1 MFDVVTVGSAT
12 EDVFVIVRDTVVVRI
27 QDAKGERAYL
37 GLEHGAKV
45 AVDNVEIMTGGGATN
60 VAVGL
65 ARMGLKTACVSK
77 LGRDGPAERIQ
88 AELRQEG
95 VDTSLLA
102 FSDSHRTGY
111 SVIITCFSGERTVL
125 TYRGAGEQLTLA
137 DLNLEA
143 VLNTRWLFVGS
154 LRGPAAA
161 LFFELPKV
169 AASRGIKVA
178 ANPGGTQ
185 LALGLDGLSPV
196 LANLEVIFL
205 NKHEAYKLT
214 GVEPDPSRADEYTML
229 RLIAEAGCRKVVI
242 TDGEEGAD
250 GYDES
255 GPCYVP
261 AYPVKVASTVGAG
274 DAFASGCVA
283 GLARGLSLVEAMK
296 LGAANAASVV
306 QQVGAKVGLL
316 SWDEAVAFV
325 ASRPPGT

>member
-12 EDVFVIVRDTVVVRI
+12 EDVFVVVRDTVVVRI
-27 QDAKGERAYL
+27 QDAKGETAYL

-45 AVDNVEIMTGGGATN
+45 AVDDVEIMTGGGATN
-60 VAVGL
+60 TAVGL

-77 LGRDGPAERIQ
+77 LGRDGPGERIE
-88 AELRQEG
+88 AELRREG

-102 FSDSHRTGY
+102 FSSTHRTGY

-125 TYRGAGEQLTLA
+125 TYRGAAEQLAQA
-137 DLNLEA
+137 DLNLD
-143 VLNTRWLFVGS
+143 VLLDTQWLFVGS
-154 LRGPAAA
+154 MRGPAAA
-161 LFFELPKV
+161 LFFELPK
-169 AASRGIKVA
+169 AAAARGVKVA

-185 LALGLDGLSPV
+185 LALGVDGLRPV

-205 NKHEAYKLT
+205 NKREAYQLT
-214 GVEPDPSRADEYTML
+214 GIEPDPSRADEYSML

-250 GYDES
+250 GYDEA

-274 DAFASGCVA
+274 DAFACGCIA
-283 GLARGLSLVEAMK
+283 GLVRGLSLVEAMK
-296 LGAANAASVV
+296 VGAANAASVV
-306 QQVGAKVGLL
+306 QHIGAKTGLL
-316 SWDEAVAFV
+316 SWEEAAAFV
-325 ASRPPGT
+325 ASHCRGK

>member
-12 EDVFVIVRDTVVVRI
+12 EDVFVIVHDTVVVRI
-27 QDAKGERAYL
+27 QDAKAERAYL
-37 GLEHGAKV
+37 GLNHGAKI
-45 AVDNVEIMTGGGATN
+45 AVDNIEIMTGGGATN
-60 VAVGL
+60 TAVGL

-77 LGRDGPAERIQ
+77 LGRDGPGERIQ
-88 AELRQEG
+88 AELDREG

-102 FSDSHRTGY
+102 FSDDHRTGY

-125 TYRGAGEQLTLA
+125 TYRGAAEQLTLA
-137 DLNLEA
+137 DLDLDA
-143 VLNTRWLFVGS
+143 VLDTRWLFIGS

-161 LFFELPKV
+161 LFFELPKA
-169 AASRGIKVA
+169 AASRGVKVA

-185 LALGLDGLSPV
+185 LSLGLDGLRPV

-205 NKHEAYKLT
+205 NKHEAYELT
-214 GVEPDPSRADEYTML
+214 GIQPDPGRADEYAML
-229 RLIAEAGCRKVVI
+229 QSIAGAGCRRVVI

-250 GYDES
+250 GYDEA

-274 DAFASGCVA
+274 DAFASGCIA
-283 GLARGLSLVEAMK
+283 GLVRGLPLVEAMR

-306 QQVGAKVGLL
+306 QQVGAKTGLL

-325 ASRPPGT
+325 ASRRPGT

>member
-27 QDAKGERAYL
+27 QDAKSEVAYL

-45 AVDNVEIMTGGGATN
+45 AVDDVEIMTGGGATN
-60 VAVGL
+60 TAVGL
-65 ARMGLKTACVSK
+65 ARMGLKTACASK
-77 LGRDGPAERIQ
+77 LGRDGPGERIQ
-88 AELRQEG
+88 AELRNEG

-125 TYRGAGEQLTLA
+125 TYRGAAEQLTLA
-137 DLNLEA
+137 DLDIDAL
-143 VLNTRWLFVGS
+143 LDTSWLFVGS

-161 LFFELPKV
+161 LFFELPR
-169 AASRGIKVA
+169 AAAARGVKVA
-178 ANPGGTQ
+178 ANPGRTQ
-185 LALGLDGLSPV
+185 LALGIDGLRPV
-196 LANLEVIFL
+196 LANLEVVFL
-205 NKHEAYKLT
+205 NKREAYELT
-214 GVEPDPSRADEYTML
+214 GVQPDPSRADEYKML
-229 RLIAEAGCRKVVI
+229 KLLAEAGCRKVVI

-283 GLARGLSLVEAMK
+283 GLVRGLPLVDAMK
-296 LGAANAASVV
+296 IGAANAASVV
-306 QQVGAKVGLL
+306 QQIGAKTGLL
-316 SWDEAVAFV
+316 SWDEAMAFV
-325 ASRPPGT
+325 SGRCSGA

>member
-27 QDAKGERAYL
+27 QDAKSEVAYL

-45 AVDNVEIMTGGGATN
+45 AVDDVEIMTGGGATN
-60 VAVGL
+60 TAVGL
-65 ARMGLKTACVSK
+65 ARMGLKTACASK
-77 LGRDGPAERIQ
+77 LGRDGPGERIQ
-88 AELRQEG
+88 VELRNEG

-125 TYRGAGEQLTLA
+125 TYRGAAEQLTLA
-137 DLNLEA
+137 DLNLDA
-143 VLNTRWLFVGS
+143 LLDTRWLFVGS

-161 LFFELPKV
+161 LFFELPK
-169 AASRGIKVA
+169 AAAARGVKVA
-178 ANPGGTQ
+178 ANPGSTQ
-185 LALGLDGLSPV
+185 LALGIDGLRPV
-196 LANLEVIFL
+196 LANLEVVFL
-205 NKHEAYKLT
+205 NKWEAYELT
-214 GVEPDPSRADEYTML
+214 GVQPDPSRADEYKML

-250 GYDES
+250 GYDET

-283 GLARGLSLVEAMK
+283 GLIRGLPLVEAMK
-296 LGAANAASVV
+296 IGAANAASVV
-306 QQVGAKVGLL
+306 QHIGAKTGLL
-316 SWDEAVAFV
+316 SWDEARAFV
-325 ASRPPGT
+325 SGCSSGA